1 MRLALASVADAVS
14 TPIRER
20 TTRRRRTAFVGRFR
34 LAAERLDALAGTL
47 PPRLLY
53 GTAIAALVAAI
64 PLLARYSPAC
74 AGKYAAAAAFLA
86 VPLSL
91 LVAPPRGGAVPARRL
106 AGRRSLA
113 EDGFTILEA
122 LVCAAL
128 IASLV
133 IGGTAVFSQQKQSIA
148 QVTTPDVLRDD
159 VAALDVDAN
168 ALQAYDAGVRSKIQS
183 GGTQLWTAPMPGTQ
197 QLATIQ
203 AQPASS
209 GVSVVAKVGT
219 QAASIVAPLPQPKPT
234 PQ

>member
-1 MRLALASVADAVS
+1 M
-14 TPIRER
+14 
-20 TTRRRRTAFVGRFR
+20 
-34 LAAERLDALAGTL
+34 
-47 PPRLLY
+47 
-53 GTAIAALVAAI
+53 
-64 PLLARYSPAC
+64 
-74 AGKYAAAAAFLA
+74 K
-86 VPLSL
+86 
-91 LVAPPRGGAVPARRL
+91 
-106 AGRRSLA
+106 
-113 EDGFTILEA
+113 
-122 LVCAAL
+122 
-128 IASLV
+128 
-133 IGGTAVFSQQKQSIA
+133 QKQSIA

-168 ALQAYDAGVRSKIQS
+168 ALQAYDVGVRSKIQN